1 MSQNASR
8 SQSPRGFT
16 LIELLVVIAI
26 IAVLIALLLPAVQQA
41 REAARRSQCKNNLKQ
56 IGLAMQTYHDGAKM
70 FPPGLFNPTVVPCA
84 AGVATHWGGMVPLF
98 PHLDLATL
106 TKELNPEGGNCMPAA
121 NTVIN
126 GKTPLQASY
135 SQFVCPSDSNE
146 ITNAFHQGYSK
157 SNYPV
162 SEQISADGIPAAPNR
177 GVPISAIR
185 DGLSNVFMHGERRL
199 EREPLGLR
207 YTGAIVW
214 GRSSNTDAGSKFR
227 ANFRINFPN
236 PNTTNNSIAGD
247 AGCVRH
253 ATSSAHTGGAHF
265 LMCDGT
271 VRFLNQNIG
280 HNTAAGVS
288 PAGPCFNMDPSVH
301 AGPAFV
307 YQNLFFRSDKNPV
320 GDF

>member
-1 MSQNASR
+1 MSQSNLKPHSPH
-8 SQSPRGFT
+8 SPRGFT

-70 FPPGLFNPTVVPCA
+70 FPPGLFTPSVVPCVGA
-84 AGVATHWGGMVPLF
+84 TTHWGGMTPLL
-98 PHLDLATL
+98 PHIDLATL
-106 TKELNPEGGNCMPAA
+106 TKELNPKGGDCMPAA

-126 GKTPLQASY
+126 GKTPLNAAY
-135 SQFVCPSDSNE
+135 PQFVCPSDSNE
-146 ITNAFHQGYSK
+146 VTNAFHQGYSK

-162 SEQISADGIPAAPNR
+162 SEQISGAGLSDVGT
-177 GVPISAIR
+177 PISAIR
-185 DGLSNVFMHGERRL
+185 DGTSNVFMHGERRL
-199 EREPLGLR
+199 EREPLGQR

-227 ANFRINFPN
+227 PNFRINFPN
-236 PNTTNNSIAGD
+236 PNTSNNSIAGD

-253 ATSSAHTGGAHF
+253 AVSSAHTGGAHF

-271 VRFLNQNIG
+271 VRFVNQNIG
-280 HNTAAGVS
+280 HNTAAGTT
-288 PAGPCFNMDPSVH
+288 AGPCIAMFPTLLS
-301 AGPAFV
+301 GPAFV
-307 YQNLFFRSDKNPV
+307 FQNLFYMNDKTPV